1 MLKICHNISLE
12 RTLVPHVGRM
22 DQDIFIKLLM
32 YLQTT
37 LYNIQYYTYR
47 LNYMQFTRTHPRI
60 SKPCTYSLT
69 TILFFYSTY
78 IFFFLYMKKIQTLLP
93 QTSFSV
99 VTFC

>member
-1 MLKICHNISLE
+1 MLKICHNISLG
-12 RTLVPHVGRM
+12 RTLVPHVSRM

-37 LYNIQYYTYR
+37 LYVYNTYR

-78 IFFFLYMKKIQTLLP
+78 ILFYYKKN
-93 QTSFSV
+93 QTSTNQF
-99 VTFC
+99 FCGHVLLIPK

>member
-1 MLKICHNISLE
+1 MLKICHNISLG
-12 RTLVPHVGRM
+12 RTLGTLPHVGRM

-37 LYNIQYYTYR
+37 LYVYNTYR